1 MARFKIVDGVKIA
14 YTAEEEA
21 ARDAEE
27 KAWEDGALDR
37 ALDNLRRDRTKK
49 LQQSDWM
56 ANSDVTMTDAWKTYR
71 QQLRDL
77 PSGLDTVDKVNNVTW
92 PSEPS

>member
-37 ALDNLRRDRTKK
+37 ALFNLRLERTKK

-77 PSGLDTVDKVNNVTW
+77 PAGLDTVDKVNNVTW

>member
-37 ALDNLRRDRTKK
+37 PLFNLRLERTKK

>member
-37 ALDNLRRDRTKK
+37 ALFNLRLERTKK

-56 ANSDVTMTDAWKTYR
+56 AN
-71 QQLRDL
+71 
-77 PSGLDTVDKVNNVTW
+77 
-92 PSEPS
+92 

>member
-37 ALDNLRRDRTKK
+37 ALFNLRLERTKK

-77 PSGLDTVDKVNNVTW
+77 PSGLDTDKVNNVTW